1 MWLSLEVA
9 SKLYHWANIGLI
21 ASLVGGVVS
30 TVFVVWM
37 GNIKEDYLNRDL
49 SAARER
55 STVLE
60 GQIVESQKSIAEAN
74 ARAAEANLEL
84 ERLKAPRVLD
94 ESQRKSLIEAAKPFT
109 NQEYC
114 ALLPPAGL
122 DTESFWAILNK
133 TLSDAGWKRVDPP
146 GLVVGEPP
154 AGVAI
159 NAPPGIFLGVAPSP
173 KDKIGAAAVALAKA
187 LNEAGIVAEAGLDN
201 EAEKRP
207 EVIRIIVGLKP
218 QS

>member
-21 ASLVGGVVS
+21 ASLVGGAVS

-37 GNIKEDYLNRDL
+37 GNIKEEYLNRDL
-49 SAARER
+49 GAAQER
-55 STVLE
+55 STLLE
-60 GQIVESQKSIAEAN
+60 SQITESQKAISEAN
-74 ARAAEANLEL
+74 ARAAEAKLEL
-84 ERLKAPRVLD
+84 ERLKAPRILD
-94 ESQRKSLIEAAKPFT
+94 ESQRQALVEATKAFV

-159 NAPPGIFLGVAPSP
+159 NAPPGVFLGVAPSQ
-173 KDKIGAAAVALAKA
+173 KDRIGAAAVALAKA
-187 LNEAGIVAEAGLDN
+187 LNDVGIMAEAGLDN
-201 EAEKRP
+201 EAEKKP
-207 EVIRIIVGLKP
+207 GVIRIVIGLKP
-218 QS
+218 R